1 MPPEE
6 LEKMHHIE
14 KHIRKNKM
22 KVGAG
27 CGADSGDLA
36 LPLPV
41 TVCLPVAAAC
51 TVGTCRWTGAG

>member
-27 CGADSGDLA
+27 RHHERFLLG
-36 LPLPV
+36 PP
-41 TVCLPVAAAC
+41 
-51 TVGTCRWTGAG
+51 

>member
-22 KVGAG
+22 KVGGG
-27 CGADSGDLA
+27 CWLTDGSSKTLN
-36 LPLPV
+36 PSQSV
-41 TVCLPVAAAC
+41 
-51 TVGTCRWTGAG
+51 

>member
-22 KVGAG
+22 KVRVGISAA
-27 CGADSGDLA
+27 CWMDAQHL
-36 LPLPV
+36 L
-41 TVCLPVAAAC
+41 AAAKC
-51 TVGTCRWTGAG
+51 SNVCVARLH